1 MKNKIIF
8 LLSVLSGFFLPAAYA
23 GNDLTTAA
31 AVVAPTAQQS
41 TAAPQRG
48 ALYRVRHQSNTAY
61 LFGTIH
67 VGKPAFFPLETEVT
81 RALTQA
87 SKLVVEID
95 IRNSDPLH
103 QALNK
108 HGLYAEGD
116 SIERH
121 LSAESLE
128 QLRQVLDQ
136 FAIPFEAIARMKPW
150 LVSNMLIALELERNG
165 YQRSHGIEFFLL
177 SFATE
182 QTKTVQ
188 ELESADYQLSLYND
202 MTETEQEHYLRENLA
217 QISDGSGLKK
227 AQALIDAWAAANG
240 KAFDDLM
247 QESLNEKTT
256 SSAFL
261 QRVLLDK
268 RNPQMA
274 EKIEAYLKNDEATF
288 VGVGLLHLLGENGL
302 PMLLRR
308 KGYEVEKL
316 Y

>member
-1 MKNKIIF
+1 MKNRIIL
-8 LLSVLSGFFLPAAYA
+8 LLSVFSGFFHPAAYA
-23 GNDLTTAA
+23 ENHLATDV
-31 AVVAPTAQQS
+31 AVVAPAVQQS
-41 TAAPQRG
+41 AAAPKRG
-48 ALYRVRHQSNTAY
+48 ILYRVRHQRNTAY

-67 VGKPAFFPLETEVT
+67 VGQPAFFPLETEVT

-95 IRNSDPLH
+95 IRSTEPFH
-103 QALNK
+103 EALNK

-116 SIERH
+116 SIEWH

-128 QLRQVLDQ
+128 QLRQALAK
-136 FAIPFEAIARMKPW
+136 FAIPFEAIARTKPW
-150 LVSNMLIALELERNG
+150 LVSNILIALELERNG
-165 YQRSHGIEFFLL
+165 YQRSHGIEVFLL
-177 SFATE
+177 SFASE
-182 QTKTVQ
+182 QAKTVQ

-202 MTETEQEHYLRENLA
+202 MTEMEQENYLRENLA
-217 QISDGSGLKK
+217 QILDGSGLKK

-240 KAFDDLM
+240 TAFDDLL

-261 QRVLLDK
+261 HRVLLDK
-268 RNPQMA
+268 RNPAMA